1 MENNTKSQVVERL
14 KEAKNILVTVNANPS
29 VDQLA
34 AALGIT
40 LLLNKVDKRATAVF
54 SGEIPSTLEF
64 LSPEDTIETNTDSL
78 RDFIIALDKS
88 KADKLK
94 YKVEDEVVK
103 VFITPYKTSLT
114 EADLSFSQGDFNVDV
129 VLALGV
135 RDRDELDKAIT
146 AHGRILHDATVVG
159 VSNDYDPI
167 EIGSLNWQDANASS
181 LCQMVASIASKLKK
195 DAIDGQIATAFLTG
209 IVAETDRFSNDKTT
223 PEVMSLSAVL
233 MSAGANQQLISNEL
247 ALANQNLTEDNENN
261 ESSSDSDE
269 LPAPIAEDI
278 VSEDGTLTLS
288 HVGEEAIHID
298 SIGNFKSAE
307 ELNAVVNEV
316 QENAQNT
323 DQQNEH
329 KGELDDNS
337 IIQEVKEDSKP
348 SNNGYSHYVGSRPP
362 ENPIN
367 SNILSP
373 DEQPMV
379 DPLAEIPTSTPVDEI
394 APKKAGH
401 TESPLLTTQH
411 DAESPPA
418 LSVPST
424 PDSGNRLASDGES
437 VVEPLTTKPLGP
449 EVKENETLEDI
460 EKKVL
465 SYEESAQA
473 NLPQPSDGDAEA
485 EAARQA
491 VLNAM
496 DEAGNFN
503 PDRPEPLESMGAVEF
518 PSPQTEN
525 GSQSPSAKDEPAPE
539 VPPPFIPP
547 FPTYDPNDPSNQQK

>member
-14 KEAKNILVTVNANPS
+14 KEAKNILVTVNANPT

-40 LLLNKVDKRATAVF
+40 LLMNKIDKRATAVF

-94 YKVEDEVVK
+94 YKFEDEVVK

-135 RDRDELDKAIT
+135 RDRDQLDKAIT
-146 AHGRILHDATVVG
+146 AHGRILHDATVIG

-167 EIGSLNWQDANASS
+167 EIGSLNWQDSEASS
-181 LCQMVASIASKLKK
+181 LCQMLASIASSLKK

-209 IVAETDRFSNDKTT
+209 IVAETERFSNDKTT
-223 PEVMSLSAVL
+223 PGVMSLSATL

-247 ALANQNLTEDNENN
+247 TLANQNNESNENDDNET
-261 ESSSDSDE
+261 DSGE
-269 LPAPIAEDI
+269 LPAPVTEDI

-288 HVGEEAIHID
+288 HVGEDAIHID
-298 SIGNFKSAE
+298 DTGNFKSAD
-307 ELNAVVNEV
+307 ELNAAVNEV
-316 QENAQNT
+316 QENAQKT
-323 DQQNEH
+323 QDSQQDD
-329 KGELDDNS
+329 LDNNS
-337 IIQEVKEDSKP
+337 VIQEVKEDSKP
-348 SNNGYSHYVGSRPP
+348 RDNSGYSHYVGSRPP

-394 APKKAGH
+394 APKKVEN

-418 LSVPST
+418 TTVPST
-424 PDSGNRLASDGES
+424 PDPSNRLTTDGES
-437 VVEPLTTKPLGP
+437 VVQASSTKPLGP
-449 EVKENETLEDI
+449 EVKETETLEDI

-473 NLPQPSDGDAEA
+473 NLPQPNVDDA

-518 PSPQTEN
+518 PSPQLEN
-525 GSQSPSAKDEPAPE
+525 ENETPIGDEPAPE

-547 FPTYDPNDPSNQQK
+547 FPTYEPNDSNNQQN